1 MKYLTHFLFSAFALF
16 ILKAPIANAQ
26 FKGIYENC
34 PNVAA
39 DPQKDDLACVV
50 QWTIGYAAYIVGAIL
65 VVMIVIAGIM
75 YVTSMGNPDRVALA
89 KKTLVG
95 AIIGL
100 IIVVLSAFMVNV
112 LTSLF

>member
-1 MKYLTHFLFSAFALF
+1 MKYLNRLF
-16 ILKAPIANAQ
+16 ISLALLLLNVSVANAQ

-39 DPQKDDLACVV
+39 DPQKGDLKCVV
-50 QWTIGYAAYIVGAIL
+50 EYMIGVAAYIVGAIL

-75 YVTSMGNPDRVALA
+75 YITSMGNPDRVGVA

-100 IIVVLSAFMVNV
+100 IIVVLSSFMVRV